1 MAIISSQVKKAEM
14 ALVTGKEN
22 SSDMQSRIDAI
33 EARMASACERA
44 GRSIDDVRLIAV
56 SKTYPPESV
65 NEAAMCGLTV
75 FGESRVYEAEAK
87 LPLCP
92 GHVEWEFIGHL
103 QRNKVRRAVALF
115 GMLHAVDSV
124 ALLEKIDSSAE
135 LLGSTVSV
143 CLEVNVS
150 GEASKYGFAPDAV
163 PSVLEAVASLLHIDV
178 VGVMTIPPYTPDA
191 EQARPYFRKLR
202 ELRDAWS
209 TLSGFAL
216 SELSMGMSGD
226 FEVAIEEGATCIR
239 VGTAIFGSRA

>member
-1 MAIISSQVKKAEM
+1 MTDQGS
-14 ALVTGKEN
+14 

-33 EARMASACERA
+33 LLRMASACARA
-44 GRSIDDVRLIAV
+44 GRAVEDVRLIAV
-56 SKTYPPESV
+56 SKTYPPDSV
-65 NEAAMCGLTV
+65 NEAAACGLSV

-87 LPLCP
+87 ISRCP

-103 QRNKVRRAVALF
+103 QRNKVRQAVTLF
-115 GMLHAVDSV
+115 RKIHAVDSL
-124 ALLEKIDSSAE
+124 ALLNKINSSAE

-143 CLEVNVS
+143 CLEINVS
-150 GEASKYGFAPDAV
+150 GEASKYGLAPEGV
-163 PSVLEAVASLLHIDV
+163 PDVLEAATNLLHVDV
-178 VGVMTIPPYTPDA
+178 IGVMTIPPFSPDA

-202 ELRDAWS
+202 ELRDSWS
-209 TLSGFAL
+209 AQSGFAL